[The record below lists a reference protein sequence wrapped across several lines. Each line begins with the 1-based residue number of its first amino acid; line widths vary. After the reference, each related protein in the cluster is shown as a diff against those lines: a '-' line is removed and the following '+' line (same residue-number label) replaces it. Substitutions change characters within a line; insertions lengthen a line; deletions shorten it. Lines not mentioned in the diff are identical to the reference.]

1 MHRPI
6 SIVLI
11 VILTAFLVGLLLA
24 CGASEEDSAAGA
36 PGAPAP
42 DQYQLESLRES
53 RGLDRPLWARITQSD
68 SAQAPASAPAAM
80 ASERVVREVVK
91 EVAVE
96 KTVSQP
102 AAPAPAQAPAAMA
115 RAQMVKEVAVE
126 KAVSQAVQV
135 SSEADSTRAQLVT
148 QRRIIIRE
156 VDMSLVVDE
165 IQGTVDEI
173 AELAENAGGW
183 VVDSGR
189 WSLHS
194 GSISIRVPADM
205 LDDTIEEL
213 RDLAIKVQA
222 ENTTSR
228 DVTDEYVDLGARLT
242 NQQAT
247 QKALLSLL
255 ERATNVEAA
264 LEVQR
269 DLTRVQEEVERLSG
283 RIKFLEESSA
293 FSIIRVNLSL
303 APMDMEVDAGADQ
316 TVAVGVPVSFRATFR
331 PPDGIEEYTIAWD
344 FGDASDTRFVHRTAP
359 TQTSGELTTETVAH
373 VYGTTAGSPFIA
385 EVSITGT
392 GEGGI
397 IEGKDTLTVAVSEIP
412 AIEVFA
418 GEGKA
423 VEQNNA
429 VEFSGSFTRP
439 KGLTDVRYEWDFGDG
454 STPIEGDLPE
464 GVTRATATHVYP
476 DYRREPYIA
485 KLTVS
490 ADSEVGEV
498 EASAEFYV
506 YVTEQVGFVVGGF
519 ELGDNFKTAV
529 RGLTGFVQGLTVIV
543 IWLAI
548 FSPFW
553 GAIVALV
560 WFIVRWRARRR
571 TEGGERLEV
580 EATATGEETGGAG

>member
-1 MHRPI
+1 MT
-6 SIVLI
+6 SKQV
-11 VILTAFLVGLLLA
+11 
-24 CGASEEDSAAGA
+24 
-36 PGAPAP
+36 
-42 DQYQLESLRES
+42 
-53 RGLDRPLWARITQSD
+53 
-68 SAQAPASAPAAM
+68 
-80 ASERVVREVVK
+80 
-91 EVAVE
+91 
-96 KTVSQP
+96 
-102 AAPAPAQAPAAMA
+102 
-115 RAQMVKEVAVE
+115 VKEVAVE

-156 VDMSLVVDE
+156 VDMSLVVDD
-165 IQGTVDEI
+165 IQAAIDEI
-173 AELAENAGGW
+173 AEMAEDVGGW

-194 GSISIRVPADM
+194 GSISIRVPAGV
-205 LDDTIEEL
+205 LDDTIAEL
-213 RDLAIKVQA
+213 RTLANRVDA

-228 DVTDEYVDLGARLT
+228 DVTDEYVDLGGRLT
-242 NQQAT
+242 NQLAT
-247 QKALLSLL
+247 HEALLKLL
-255 ERATNVEAA
+255 ERAEAVETA
-264 LEVQR
+264 LAVQR
-269 DLTRVQEEVERLSG
+269 DLSRVQEEVERLSG

-293 FSIIRVNLSL
+293 FSIIRVNLRL
-303 APMDMEVDAGADQ
+303 APVDVEVDAGADQ
-316 TVAVGVPVSFRATFR
+316 TVAVGVPVSFRATFS
-331 PPDGIEEYTIAWD
+331 PPDGIDDYTIAWD
-344 FGDASDTRFVHRTAP
+344 FGDATDTRVIHRTAP
-359 TQTSGELTTETVAH
+359 TQTPGELTTETVAH
-373 VYGTTAGSPFIA
+373 VYGATAGSPFIA
-385 EVSITGT
+385 EISITGT

-418 GEGKA
+418 GGSKT
-423 VEQNNA
+423 VDQNTE

-454 STPIEGDLPE
+454 STPTEGDLPE

-476 DYRREPYIA
+476 DHRREPYIA

-571 TEGGERLEV
+571 TEGRERLEA
-580 EATATGEETGGAG
+580 EAAATEDVTAEVG

>member
-1 MHRPI
+1 MSRLACI
-6 SIVLI
+6 ALLT
-11 VILTAFLVGLLLA
+11 ILATALVGLLSA
-24 CGASEEDSAAGA
+24 CGAGAESGDDSSAWARQG
-36 PGAPAP
+36 GSIS
-42 DQYQLESLRES
+42 ESL
-53 RGLDRPLWARITQSD
+53 GLDRPFGETTA
-68 SAQAPASAPAAM
+68 ASAPAP
-80 ASERVVREVVK
+80 
-91 EVAVE
+91 
-96 KTVSQP
+96 QPP
-102 AAPAPAQAPAAMA
+102 AARPAPPVPTSMTSKQV
-115 RAQMVKEVAVE
+115 VKEVAVE

-156 VDMSLVVDE
+156 VDMSLVVDD
-165 IQGTVDEI
+165 IQAAIDEI
-173 AELAENAGGW
+173 AEMAEDVGGW

-194 GSISIRVPADM
+194 GSISIRVPAGV
-205 LDDTIEEL
+205 LDDTIAEL
-213 RDLAIKVQA
+213 RTLANRVDA

-228 DVTDEYVDLGARLT
+228 DVTDEYVDLGGRLT
-242 NQQAT
+242 NQLAT
-247 QKALLSLL
+247 HEALLKLL
-255 ERATNVEAA
+255 ERAEAVETA
-264 LEVQR
+264 LAVQR
-269 DLTRVQEEVERLSG
+269 DLSRVQEEVERLSG

-293 FSIIRVNLSL
+293 FSIIRVNLRL
-303 APMDMEVDAGADQ
+303 APVDVEVDAGADQ
-316 TVAVGVPVSFRATFR
+316 TVAVGVPVSFRATFS
-331 PPDGIEEYTIAWD
+331 PPDGIDDYTIAWD
-344 FGDASDTRFVHRTAP
+344 FGDASDTRVIHRTAP
-359 TQTSGELTTETVAH
+359 TQTPGELTTETVAH
-373 VYGTTAGSPFIA
+373 VYGATAGSPFIA
-385 EVSITGT
+385 EISITGT

-418 GEGKA
+418 GGSKT
-423 VEQNNA
+423 VDQNTE

-454 STPIEGDLPE
+454 STPTEGDLPE

-476 DYRREPYIA
+476 DHRREPYIA

-571 TEGGERLEV
+571 TEGRERLEA
-580 EATATGEETGGAG
+580 EAAATEDVTAEVG

>member
-53 RGLDRPLWARITQSD
+53 MGLDRPLLARITQSD
-68 SAQAPASAPAAM
+68 SAQAPAQPAPAATAAPAPASAPAAM
-80 ASERVVREVVK
+80 ASERVVMVREV
-91 EVAVE
+91 EV
-96 KTVSQP
+96 
-102 AAPAPAQAPAAMA
+102 
-115 RAQMVKEVAVE
+115 VKEVAVE

-165 IQGTVDEI
+165 IQGAVDEI

-194 GSISIRVPADM
+194 GSISIRVPADV

-242 NQQAT
+242 NQLAT

-316 TVAVGVPVSFRATFR
+316 TVAVGVPVSFRATFS
-331 PPDGIEEYTIAWD
+331 PPDGIDDYTIAWD
-344 FGDASDTRFVHRTAP
+344 FGDASDTRFIHRTAP
-359 TQTSGELTTETVAH
+359 TQTPGELITETVAH

-418 GEGKA
+418 GGGKA

-439 KGLTDVRYEWDFGDG
+439 KGLTDVRFEWDFGDG
-454 STPIEGDLPE
+454 STPTEGDLPE

-571 TEGGERLEV
+571 TEGRERLEA
-580 EATATGEETGGAG
+580 EATATGEATGGAG

>member
-1 MHRPI
+1 MHRPV
-6 SIVLI
+6 SVVLI
-11 VILTAFLVGLLLA
+11 VILTAFLAGLMSA
-24 CGASEEDSAAGA
+24 CGASDEGSTSGAPGYPGNPEA

-53 RGLDRPLWARITQSD
+53 QGLDRSLLARITQSD
-68 SAQAPASAPAAM
+68 SYSAQAPAQAAPAATAAPTPASAPAAM
-80 ASERVVREVVK
+80 RVVREAELVK

-96 KTVSQP
+96 KTVSQT
-102 AAPAPAQAPAAMA
+102 
-115 RAQMVKEVAVE
+115 
-126 KAVSQAVQV
+126 VQV
-135 SSEADSTRAQLVT
+135 SSEADSTQAQLVT

-156 VDMSLVVDE
+156 VDMALVVDE
-165 IQGTVDEI
+165 IQGAIDDI

-194 GSISIRVPADM
+194 GSISIRVPADV
-205 LDDTIEEL
+205 LDDTVAEL
-213 RDLAIKVQA
+213 RLLANKVDA
-222 ENTTSR
+222 ENTSSR

-255 ERATNVEAA
+255 EQATTVEAA

-283 RIKFLEESSA
+283 RIKFLEESAA

-303 APMDMEVDAGADQ
+303 APMDVEMDAGADQ
-316 TVAVGVPVSFRATFR
+316 TVAVGVPVSFRATFS
-331 PPDGIEEYTIAWD
+331 PPDGIDDYTIAWD
-344 FGDASDTRFVHRTAP
+344 FGDASDTRVIHRTAP
-359 TQTSGELTTETVAH
+359 TQTPGELTTETVAH

-418 GEGKA
+418 GGGKT
-423 VEQNNA
+423 VDQNTE

-439 KGLTDVRYEWDFGDG
+439 KGLTDVRFEWDFGDG
-454 STPIEGDLPE
+454 STPTEGDLPE

-571 TEGGERLEV
+571 TEGRERLEAK
-580 EATATGEETGGAG
+580 ATATGEESGGTG

>member
-1 MHRPI
+1 MSRLACI
-6 SIVLI
+6 ALLT
-11 VILTAFLVGLLLA
+11 ILATALVGLLSA
-24 CGASEEDSAAGA
+24 CGAGAESAAGA
-36 PGAPAP
+36 PGLPGHPGNPGPAGPPGSPAPAP
-42 DQYQLESLRES
+42 A
-53 RGLDRPLWARITQSD
+53 PTA
-68 SAQAPASAPAAM
+68 APA
-80 ASERVVREVVK
+80 
-91 EVAVE
+91 
-96 KTVSQP
+96 
-102 AAPAPAQAPAAMA
+102 APAQAPAAAAMTSK
-115 RAQMVKEVAVE
+115 QVVKEAAVE

-156 VDMSLVVDE
+156 VDMSLVVDD
-165 IQGTVDEI
+165 IQAAIDEI
-173 AELAENAGGW
+173 AEIAENAGGW

-194 GSISIRVPADM
+194 GSISIRVPADV
-205 LDDTIEEL
+205 LDDTIAEL
-213 RDLAIKVQA
+213 RTLANKVDA

-228 DVTDEYVDLGARLT
+228 DVTDEYVDLGGRLT
-242 NQQAT
+242 NQLAT
-247 QKALLSLL
+247 HEALLKLL
-255 ERATNVEAA
+255 ERAEAVETA
-264 LEVQR
+264 LAVQR
-269 DLTRVQEEVERLSG
+269 DLSRVQEEVERLSG

-293 FSIIRVNLSL
+293 FSIIRVNLRL
-303 APMDMEVDAGADQ
+303 APVDVEVDAGADQ
-316 TVAVGVPVSFRATFR
+316 TVAVGVPVSFRATFS
-331 PPDGIEEYTIAWD
+331 PPDGIDDYTIAWD
-344 FGDASDTRFVHRTAP
+344 FGDASDTRVIHRTAP
-359 TQTSGELTTETVAH
+359 TQTPGELTTETVAH

-385 EVSITGT
+385 EISITGT

-418 GEGKA
+418 GGGKT
-423 VEQNNA
+423 VDQNTE
-429 VEFSGSFTRP
+429 VEFSGSFTRT
-439 KGLTDVRYEWDFGDG
+439 KGLTDVRFEWDFGDG

-498 EASAEFYV
+498 EASVGFYV
-506 YVTEQVGFVVGGF
+506 FVREQVGFVVGGF

-560 WFIVRWRARRR
+560 WFVVRWRARRR
-571 TEGGERLEV
+571 TEGRERLEA
-580 EATATGEETGGAG
+580 EATATSDVTAEVG